1 MKKKITKVV
10 DGIESINNEL
20 FDEMFVNEL
29 ETRLETDPL
38 LTNGLLDLMSS
49 QDGGVQP
56 LCQNCN
62 IGYYCS
68 HNE

>member
-1 MKKKITKVV
+1 MEKQITKAV

-20 FDEMFVNEL
+20 FDEMFINEL

-49 QDGGVQP
+49 QNGDIDA
-56 LCQNCN
+56 LCIQCDTGNNCKN
-62 IGYYCS
+62 NG
-68 HNE
+68 